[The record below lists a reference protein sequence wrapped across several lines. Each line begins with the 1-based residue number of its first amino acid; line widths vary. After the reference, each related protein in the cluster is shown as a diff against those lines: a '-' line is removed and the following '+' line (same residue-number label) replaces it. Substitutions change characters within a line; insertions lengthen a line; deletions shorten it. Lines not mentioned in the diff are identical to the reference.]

1 MKIFTVGH
9 STRSWPEFLQLL
21 QKYAI
26 SLVIDVRAFPS
37 SQRFP
42 HFNREYLAR
51 ELFGAGISY
60 WWLGRE
66 LGGYR
71 RREEGLG
78 ENSPN
83 KGWQREGYRI
93 YADYMLSE
101 PFAAA
106 VDQVI
111 QAASRQTAT
120 LLCAERLY
128 FRCHRQLIADY
139 LTWKGQEV
147 WHIED
152 LTVVKRHV
160 LHRLAREEE
169 GRLIYPPPQLP
180 LIEKDSVEKD

>member
-78 ENSPN
+78 ENS
-83 KGWQREGYRI
+83 
-93 YADYMLSE
+93 
-101 PFAAA
+101 
-106 VDQVI
+106 
-111 QAASRQTAT
+111 
-120 LLCAERLY
+120 LLPRPLTRL
-128 FRCHRQLIADY
+128 FRLLR
-139 LTWKGQEV
+139 
-147 WHIED
+147 
-152 LTVVKRHV
+152 VK
-160 LHRLAREEE
+160 
-169 GRLIYPPPQLP
+169 PPPCFVP
-180 LIEKDSVEKD
+180 RDCTSVVTAN